1 MLEDRAPGRGE
12 ASRGYLSS
20 LALAI
25 WLGWGHRLPGHDESG
40 NVSDTVAE
48 L

>member
-1 MLEDRAPGRGE
+1 MLKDRAQGCGQ
-12 ASRGYLSS
+12 ASLGYLSS

-40 NVSDTVAE
+40 NVLDTVAE
-48 L
+48 P

>member
-1 MLEDRAPGRGE
+1 MLKDRAQGCGE

-25 WLGWGHRLPGHDESG
+25 WLRWEHRLPGHDESG
-40 NVSDTVAE
+40 NVSDTGAE
-48 L
+48 P